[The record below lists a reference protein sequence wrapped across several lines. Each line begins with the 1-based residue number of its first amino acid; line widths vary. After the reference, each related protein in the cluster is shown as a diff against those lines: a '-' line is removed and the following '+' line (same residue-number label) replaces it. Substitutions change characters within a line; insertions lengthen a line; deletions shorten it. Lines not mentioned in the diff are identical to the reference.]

1 MQTDKSNYSTGTVK
15 ASPDSEYT
23 YKLRARTGSAN
34 VTNLVIYDS
43 IEEYVQDPYSAEQN
57 FITAYGTKKHWNG
70 EFLGVDTSYAE
81 NKGYKVK
88 VYYSENA
95 KAGNLS
101 DDDSWKEYSDS
112 VDKSKVK
119 SLAFEY
125 LNKDDESQKAVL
137 PANSQTYVLVKMK
150 APPEENRKI
159 LSYNGCRTQWQA
171 LDDYDRPVDFI
182 TGINSNIVKVSLSD
196 YYDLAVNK
204 TWEDEN
210 NKWGLRPES
219 IDIIL
224 KKDGKEVERKQI
236 TKDNLSVTFTDLLV
250 EDSDRYTIEEAPLLL
265 YSSSIEYNELEDC
278 YEITNTL
285 RNDIFTDISGTKT
298 WVGDTESKRPESITI
313 KLLKDGE
320 VYRTTTT
327 NAEKD
332 WKYIFPKVPIY
343 NADETRCI
351 YSVEEIPIDKY
362 SVQYTASS
370 KGLAIKFNSQCRTE
384 NANYD
389 YVEIY
394 YKQDGQTFKLG
405 KWGGTALAGKTV
417 NVPTKDFYLYWRTDG
432 SQCSYYGFSIDS
444 IESAEVS
451 ATGTV
456 ATLPN
461 YTATEITGTDYP
473 ESPNHGNYGNNVKM
487 LWHYTGTLSSDV
499 PAEGLFNIVNTY
511 EGVDSVNLSFV
522 KGIEGTDEAF
532 EKLQLKRDDLYKFQV
547 SMKNRETGDTISVQ
561 IDNKNTVTVREV
573 PIGTYTITEKDDM
586 YFDFVSMEA
595 LNSVEGITFEK
606 VGNDYV
612 LTITDAASD
621 EETLQIKVNNK
632 IEPDR
637 PYEDKEEKEN
647 LFRIHK
653 KERPET
659 SETTNTSE
667 TSSTSGSAYT
677 SSSSSWST
685 TGSYTSGTGSGSYTT
700 GSGTYDTGRGT
711 YISGT
716 WTVVYDRQG
725 EIFSPEVP
733 HN

>member
-1 MQTDKSNYSTGTVK
+1 M
-15 ASPDSEYT
+15 
-23 YKLRARTGSAN
+23 
-34 VTNLVIYDS
+34 
-43 IEEYVQDPYSAEQN
+43 
-57 FITAYGTKKHWNG
+57 
-70 EFLGVDTSYAE
+70 
-81 NKGYKVK
+81 
-88 VYYSENA
+88 
-95 KAGNLS
+95 
-101 DDDSWKEYSDS
+101 
-112 VDKSKVK
+112 
-119 SLAFEY
+119 
-125 LNKDDESQKAVL
+125 
-137 PANSQTYVLVKMK
+137 
-150 APPEENRKI
+150 
-159 LSYNGCRTQWQA
+159 
-171 LDDYDRPVDFI
+171 
-182 TGINSNIVKVSLSD
+182 
-196 YYDLAVNK
+196 
-204 TWEDEN
+204 
-210 NKWGLRPES
+210 
-219 IDIIL
+219 
-224 KKDGKEVERKQI
+224 
-236 TKDNLSVTFTDLLV
+236 V

-313 KLLKDGE
+313 KLLKDGN

-327 NAEKD
+327 NADKE
-332 WKYIFPKVPIY
+332 WKYSFDKVPIY

-351 YSVEEIPIDKY
+351 YSVEEIPIEKY
-362 SVQYTASS
+362 TTQYTNGNGTDNRN
-370 KGLAIKFNSQCRTE
+370 GLAIKFNSQCRTE
-384 NANYD
+384 SANYD

-394 YKQDGQTFKLG
+394 YKQDGQSFKLG
-405 KWGGTALAGKTV
+405 KWGGTDLAGKTV
-417 NVPTKDFYLYWRTDG
+417 NVPTNDFYLYWRTDS

-461 YTATEITGTDYP
+461 YTATELTGTDYP
-473 ESPNHGNYGNNVKM
+473 ESPNHGNYGNNLNM

-511 EGVDSVNLSFV
+511 EGVDSVNISFI

-561 IDNKNTVTVREV
+561 IDNKNTVTVREI

-586 YFDFVSMEA
+586 YFDFVSMES

-612 LTITDAASD
+612 LTITKDAAE

-647 LFRIHK
+647 LFKYSSNEEKASLLSKIANFF
-653 KERPET
+653 
-659 SETTNTSE
+659 TN
-667 TSSTSGSAYT
+667 
-677 SSSSSWST
+677 
-685 TGSYTSGTGSGSYTT
+685 
-700 GSGTYDTGRGT
+700 
-711 YISGT
+711 
-716 WTVVYDRQG
+716 
-725 EIFSPEVP
+725 
-733 HN
+733 